1 MFVAV
6 NFMKSYASSPVTFL
20 KASKFVNKIG
30 ADLFISWTQ
39 LGECYHMN

>member
-6 NFMKSYASSPVTFL
+6 NFMKSYASSPGAFL

-30 ADLFISWTQ
+30 ADLVYIVDSA
-39 LGECYHMN
+39 ECCHMN